1 MGRDHG
7 AWDNQHWCPLCRL
20 RLSASATIAQPL
32 VGYVARLGLAVARL
46 GLAALAYARLSVMAP
61 LWWQS
66 WIIRY
71 RLYSGMT
78 SPVPTDLTPSP
89 RTMPWLPLTEE
100 RHVVITKWCVVPWQL
115 PGAIAP
121 VQVAIV
127 DGWCNRHRLVTSV
140 VHDDETPAC
149 SGSRISLM
157 CESPFGVYSGADW
170 LRDDIGDS
178 RGLP

>member
-1 MGRDHG
+1 MPPVPFAPVGIGNNR
-7 AWDNQHWCPLCRL
+7 
-20 RLSASATIAQPL
+20 SASSWLRCTFGPGSCTIGPGSVDLRQVECHGP
-32 VGYVARLGLAVARL
+32 VVVAVLDNPISA
-46 GLAALAYARLSVMAP
+46 
-61 LWWQS
+61 
-66 WIIRY
+66 
-71 RLYSGMT
+71 GMT
-78 SPVPTDLTPSP
+78 SPVPTALTPSP
-89 RTMPWLPLTEE
+89 RMMPWLPLTEE